1 MNISSNIRKALIC
14 FSVLSSVLIY
24 VTFASTDEQIGDFFQ
39 SGHTNNWAVLVCT
52 SRFWFN
58 YRHVANVLSIYRSV
72 KRLGIPDSHIILM
85 LADDMACN
93 PRNPKAATVFNNA
106 HHHINVYGDDVEVD
120 YRGYDVTV
128 ENFIRL
134 LTGRL
139 APSTP
144 RSKRLLSDE
153 HSNILIYMTGHGG
166 EGFLKFQDSEEI
178 TNVELAD
185 AFEQMWQKR
194 RYRNIFFMIDTCQ
207 AESMFLRF
215 YSPNILAVASS
226 KIGEDSLSH
235 HGDPTIGVYVIDRYT
250 YYALDFLE
258 KISKGSTKTMGQFLQ
273 VCPKRVCISTVTSR
287 KDLFP
292 AKPEQVLLTDF
303 FGSVRNI
310 ELTKSIVDLPSVKEE
325 NNTIMTDVS
334 TEPKWTYVEQ
344 FSFL

>member
-1 MNISSNIRKALIC
+1 MHLNWKTVLKVVSCIFVFCIIKISAQSDDQ
-14 FSVLSSVLIY
+14 FSH
-24 VTFASTDEQIGDFFQ
+24 FFNT
-39 SGHTNNWAVLVCT
+39 GHTNNWAVLVCT
-52 SRFWFN
+52 SRFGFH

-72 KRLGIPDSHIILM
+72 KRLGIPDSRTILM

-93 PRNPKAATVFNNA
+93 PRNPRAATVFNNA

-120 YRGYDVTV
+120 YRGYEVTV

-139 APSTP
+139 SSSTP

-207 AESMFLRF
+207 AESMFLKF

-258 KISKGSTKTMGQFLQ
+258 KVDKGSTKSMGQFLQ
-273 VCPKRVCISTVTSR
+273 VCPKRACISTVTSR

-292 AKPEQVLLTDF
+292 VNPDNVLLTDF
-303 FGSVRNI
+303 FGSIRNV
-310 ELTKSIVDLPSVKEE
+310 ELTRSTISLSPMKMNSTVKEAQ
-325 NNTIMTDVS
+325 DVS
-334 TEPKWTYVEQ
+334 KIKWNYIDQ
-344 FSFL
+344 FPF